1 MESLEYANGKGVTND
16 LKANAVPIL
25 AILTLISPILV
36 YLWQIGRANTESII
50 RLESQQVTPKGLTT
64 ESGTVRKDLN
74 KKIDGVSAEV
84 KELRSEMGSGFKEVR
99 AEFKADIREL
109 RLEMKA
115 DNRKTNDR
123 IDRLHDKVDD
133 INKILLERLPPPKKK

>member
-36 YLWQIGRANTESII
+36 YLWQIGKANTESII

-84 KELRSEMGSGFKEVR
+84 KELRAEMGSGFKEVR
-99 AEFKADIREL
+99 AEFKADIGGL
-109 RLEMKA
+109 RIEM
-115 DNRKTNDR
+115 NDR
-123 IDRLHDKVDD
+123 IGRLHDKVDE